1 MTSTRRK
8 HLMSKR
14 FRYCAVVLA
23 LAMCRIAP
31 ATAQFPPPPP
41 LPTPPTQA
49 QPVPAPPKG
58 KKAPAPPGPSIVGNW
73 TGQLTQVGSQTPYKF
88 QLVIGPRGPEPQHP
102 DVDCTGTLTRVV
114 A

>member
-1 MTSTRRK
+1 MPAAAIHS
-8 HLMSKR
+8 LSE

-41 LPTPPTQA
+41 LPTPPAEA

-58 KKAPAPPGPSIVGNW
+58 KKAPAPAGPSIAGNW
-73 TGQLTQVGSQTPYKF
+73 GGQLTQVGSQTPYKF
-88 QLVIGPRGPEPQHP
+88 QLVIGPRGAQTKHT
-102 DVDCTGTLTRVV
+102 DLAGQATLARL
-114 A
+114 